1 MSLNDIQLPSIVI
14 CNLYKD
20 CLIDLDYN
28 IDKPIE
34 KSNKIKVLGGNSR
47 RILLLV
53 DNVDVPFLPN
63 DQLDFLSG
71 ILSACRL
78 NMGDVGIINLNTLI
92 NTDHKNIPDQMEAEI
107 VILFGI
113 ESLALGL
120 PFKIP
125 DFQVQPFKNR
135 TYLFAPRLDEI
146 KNDTD
151 LKRKFWESLK
161 NIFSL

>member
-1 MSLNDIQLPSIVI
+1 MGLNDIQLPPIVV

-20 CLIDLDYN
+20 CLIDMDY
-28 IDKPIE
+28 DTEKSIE
-34 KSNKIKVLGGNSR
+34 KSNKIKFLGGNR
-47 RILLLV
+47 RHILLLV
-53 DNVDVPFLPN
+53 DDADISFLPN

-78 NMGDVGIINLNTLI
+78 NMSDVGIVNLNALT
-92 NTDHKNIPDQMEAEI
+92 NPDRPNIPDFMDAEI

-113 ESLALGL
+113 ESLVLGL

-125 DFQVQPFKNR
+125 DFQVQQFKNR
-135 TYLFAPRLDEI
+135 TYLFVPRLNAI
-146 KNDTD
+146 KNNTD

>member
-1 MSLNDIQLPSIVI
+1 MGLNDIQLPPIVV

-20 CLIDLDYN
+20 CLIDLDYD
-28 IDKPIE
+28 IEKPIE
-34 KSNKIKVLGGNSR
+34 KSNKIKFLGGNSR
-47 RILLLV
+47 HILLLV
-53 DNVDVPFLPN
+53 DNSDVSFLPN

-78 NMGDVGIINLNTLI
+78 NMGDVGIINLNTLT
-92 NTDHKNIPDQMEAEI
+92 NPDRQNIPDYMDAEI

-113 ESLALGL
+113 EGLVLGL

-125 DFQVQPFKNR
+125 DFQVQQFKNR
-135 TYLFAPRLDEI
+135 TYLFAPGLNAI

-161 NIFSL
+161 NILSL